1 MLWWRR
7 NRQTAQPP
15 AAPQRRILIPENIYR
30 RMINHC
36 YEERPLEACG
46 LLVGAAGHVSAG
58 YATDNQAR
66 SPVLY
71 RVDDYQLLA
80 TAEEAERRG
89 QEIAAIYHSH
99 VTSDPVPSQTDIAQ
113 ATWPE
118 AFYIIVS
125 LKGRRPRVRAWR
137 IVDGQVSEHRI
148 VVVRHYDGEWYD
160 LRQAVRSAG
169 G

>member
-1 MLWWRR
+1 AAGKSEGGGFVLWWRR
-7 NRQTAQPP
+7 NRREGRPL

-46 LLVGAAGHVSAG
+46 LLVGAAGQVMAG

-80 TAEEAERRG
+80 AAEEAERRG
-89 QEIAAIYHSH
+89 REITAIYHSH
-99 VTSDPVPSQTDIAQ
+99 VSSDP
-113 ATWPE
+113 
-118 AFYIIVS
+118 
-125 LKGRRPRVRAWR
+125 
-137 IVDGQVSEHRI
+137 
-148 VVVRHYDGEWYD
+148 
-160 LRQAVRSAG
+160 
-169 G
+169 